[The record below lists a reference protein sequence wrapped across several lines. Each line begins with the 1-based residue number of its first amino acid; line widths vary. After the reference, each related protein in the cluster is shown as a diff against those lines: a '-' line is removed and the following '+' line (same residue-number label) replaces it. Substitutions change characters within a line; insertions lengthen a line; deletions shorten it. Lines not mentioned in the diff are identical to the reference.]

1 MVKCQQNQVLLVV
14 DQQKFRILFILEISS
29 RWSSGEI
36 EQLCLWLQ
44 FVILFS
50 NQRKHRIYQN
60 SNWILDKGTFYE
72 QQLYLTK
79 ISRSGKSAIDKN
91 SAKIG
96 TLVSIGRYN
105 STTLLEEY
113 SRAVISL
120 HLHIQT
126 ALQVMKSWVENPVWR
141 GMALAIP
148 WFGHEWRSGCHGS
161 WLQSSC
167 TLVVL
172 CFRSELRGRNKKPC
186 IGFCHTQF
194 DFVLGHWM
202 KSTASSCDLHLHFH
216 TWLPLC
222 LLSTGVLSSSHFFA
236 SPFRWC
242 RPLKEKPQRCRAS
255 LT

>member
-36 EQLCLWLQ
+36 EQLCLWFQ

-126 ALQVMKSWVENPVWR
+126 ALHVMKSWVENPVWR

-167 TLVVL
+167 TLV
-172 CFRSELRGRNKKPC
+172 
-186 IGFCHTQF
+186 
-194 DFVLGHWM
+194 
-202 KSTASSCDLHLHFH
+202 
-216 TWLPLC
+216 
-222 LLSTGVLSSSHFFA
+222 LLIWA
-236 SPFRWC
+236 QR
-242 RPLKEKPQRCRAS
+242 KE
-255 LT
+255 